1 MNFTVAVLRVRGVSA
16 NYNFKHFFL
25 VTQAR
30 DYFPHLDENVNEFT
44 FKKYVNMTVVL
55 TYEILIEFIKFVKK
69 EARVT

>member
-1 MNFTVAVLRVRGVSA
+1 MNFTVAVLRVRGSPQITILT
-16 NYNFKHFFL
+16 FFSGYSGQGL
-25 VTQAR
+25 
-30 DYFPHLDENVNEFT
+30 FPHLDENVNEFT